1 MSPLPSS
8 QVEDLRGELE
18 DVRDSYRIQLEALMV
33 AGEAHRASGVAA
45 ASAAAAKAAVG
56 VAVAPHK

>member
-1 MSPLPSS
+1 M
-8 QVEDLRGELE
+8 RGELE